1 VKIPEDFVLTE
12 AQIAEFLLAFGPAST
27 PLDIEIPVMTDKELE
42 DEAYWNNAGYERS
55 FDT

>member
-27 PLDIEIPVMTDKELE
+27 PLDIEIPVMTDKDLE
-42 DEAYWNNAGYERS
+42 DEAFWINAGYERS